1 MSFDNV
7 FIALNPASGSSQ
19 PEEIREL
26 LEQLREEQG
35 WSHKIYEVKADED
48 LSEQVRAAWQGG
60 ANLVVAAGGDGTVA
74 GVING
79 LVGSQTPA
87 GRPVPVGI
95 LPVGTGNGLA
105 RALGI
110 PLEIDKAVELLGRGF
125 RLQPID
131 AMKVGDRYFVL
142 NVSAGVSSRAMRAT
156 LPEEK
161 KRLGMLA
168 YVRTI
173 AEDLLEVEPRR
184 FRLTLDGHTARVDAV
199 EVLVANG
206 EFVKEVP
213 FLFGR
218 PEYLFDGYFEV
229 NVITASNVTE
239 YVRLATELLLGAEEE
254 SDRRDLRV
262 RKQVTIDVEGEP
274 MPVQAD
280 GEDLGQTPVT
290 VELVPGALTV
300 LVPEEAYEKEGE

>member
-1 MSFDNV
+1 MQFDNV
-7 FIALNPASGSSQ
+7 FIALNPASGSSE
-19 PEEIREL
+19 PEEIRKL
-26 LEQLREEQG
+26 LEKLRQEQG
-35 WSHKIYEVKADED
+35 WTDKIYEVNPDEN
-48 LSEQVRAAWQGG
+48 LSDQVRAACKDG

-79 LVGSQTPA
+79 LIGSK
-87 GRPVPVGI
+87 VPVGI
-95 LPVGTGNGLA
+95 LPAGTGNGLA

-110 PLEIDKAVELLGRGF
+110 PLELDKAVELLGRGF

-142 NVSAGVSSRAMRAT
+142 NVSAGISSRAMSET

-161 KRLGMLA
+161 KSLGMLA

-173 AEDLLEVEPRR
+173 AEDLLDVKARR
-184 FRLTLDGHTARVDAV
+184 FNLTLDGHAVQVEAV

-213 FLFGR
+213 FPFGR
-218 PEYLFDGYFEV
+218 PEYLYNGSFEV
-229 NVITASNVTE
+229 NIITASSVTE
-239 YVRLATELLLGAEEE
+239 YVRLAAELLLGAEEE
-254 SDRRDLRV
+254 SDRRDLQV
-262 RKQVTIDVEGEP
+262 HKQVTIDVEGEP

-280 GEDLGQTPVT
+280 GEELGYTPVT
-290 VELVPGALTV
+290 VELVREALTV
-300 LVPEEAYEKEGE
+300 LVPEVGA